1 MYVTMPY
8 IDPMGYAQFK
18 STKGSR
24 TNSAS
29 PGHLSGERTSVA
41 AEIPDHWKHDG
52 GTNGPAEHFARW
64 LGLLPPLLVTLY
76 YQNQTLHS
84 LKLTANGPWKFER
97 LVQMKI
103 FLGYELSVSFKEYV
117 SF

>member
-41 AEIPDHWKHDG
+41 AEIPDH
-52 GTNGPAEHFARW
+52 
-64 LGLLPPLLVTLY
+64 
-76 YQNQTLHS
+76 
-84 LKLTANGPWKFER
+84 
-97 LVQMKI
+97 
-103 FLGYELSVSFKEYV
+103 
-117 SF
+117 